1 MTLVDGRW
9 DAGTE
14 TGDFDRFD
22 NYFTVADLPALIA
35 EAEYDLIIVG
45 AGGAGAAAAIEAT
58 DRGASVIV
66 LEKAEHTGGSTHV
79 SGGTVR
85 LIDDPDGAVEHY
97 LALSQGTTD
106 RESVQAFVDGLGQ
119 IPDWIRAHGG
129 VLTDDL
135 YAVAREGSDI
145 ARRRVFPAARIG
157 SAFPDF
163 PHSDSMGPRMHIVPQ
178 RPDRIWGAAMWDF
191 LRSALAATGQP
202 VVTGARVSALLQS
215 TPGRDVYGV
224 EVETPDGPVRIIS
237 KHGVVL
243 AAGGFAW
250 DHELQRQYYGIEL
263 PAMSPPHRNTGDG
276 IRLAQAAGADL
287 WHMTA
292 TSTTIGYKFPELDA
306 ALACEV
312 PVNGFIMVDQE
323 GHRYARETLLET
335 HSFTHPMLYQDP
347 LKGTFLRIPS
357 YIVLDEKTRLA
368 GPLSSVGL
376 GFNRRYPW
384 SDDNSAEIERGWI
397 VKADTI
403 EELAEKLGLPV
414 AELSASV
421 DRYNE
426 RSRAGETDEWG
437 RPASETVPLDTAPYY
452 GVAVYPTLLNTQG
465 GPRRNAGGAVL
476 TPSGVPI
483 PGLYSAGEL
492 GSIWSRL
499 YPGGGNV
506 SEALVTGRAA
516 ATSAL
521 AAAAVP
527 SGDRRISTTS

>member
-9 DAGTE
+9 DAGAD

-22 NYFTVADLPALIA
+22 NYFTVEDLSMLA
-35 EAEYDLIIVG
+35 EGEYDLVIVG

-66 LEKAEHTGGSTHV
+66 LEKADHPGGSTNV

-106 RESVQAFVDGLGQ
+106 RESIQAFVDGLAE
-119 IPDWIRAHGG
+119 IPGWIAAHGG
-129 VLTDDL
+129 VLTDDV

-157 SAFPDF
+157 SAFPNF
-163 PHSDSMGPRMHIVPQ
+163 PRADSMGPRMHVVPQ

-191 LRSALAATGQP
+191 LRTALAATGAP
-202 VVTGARVSALLQS
+202 VVTGARVTGLLQS
-215 TPGRDVYGV
+215 APGRAVHGV
-224 EVETPDGPVRIIS
+224 EVATPAGTVTIHAKR
-237 KHGVVL
+237 GVIL

-250 DHELQRQYYGIEL
+250 DAELQRQYYGIDL

-276 IRLAQAAGADL
+276 IRLAQGAGADL

-292 TSTTIGYKFPELDA
+292 SSTTIGYKFPELTA
-306 ALACEV
+306 ALACEM
-312 PVNGFIMVDQE
+312 PVAGFVMVDQE

-347 LKGTFLRIPS
+347 LTGRFLRTPS
-357 YIVLDEKTRLA
+357 FIVLDEKTRLA

-384 SDDNSAEIERGWI
+384 SPDNAVEIERGWI
-397 VKADTI
+397 TRADSV
-403 EELAEKLGLPV
+403 EELAEQLGLPV
-414 AELSASV
+414 DELGETIEA
-421 DRYNE
+421 YN
-426 RSRAGETDEWG
+426 RHARAGTTDEFG
-437 RPASETVPLDTAPYY
+437 RPASEMIAIDTPPFY
-452 GVAVYPTLLNTQG
+452 GVPVYPTLLNTQG
-465 GPRRNAGGAVL
+465 GPRRNARGEVL
-476 TPSGVPI
+476 RPDGTPI

-506 SEALVTGRAA
+506 SEALVSGRAA
-516 ATSAL
+516 AATAS
-521 AAAAVP
+521 AAAPVEP
-527 SGDRRISTTS
+527 SVNV